1 MLRVET
7 CCTGRFIRRINRFM
21 GLAVVGGVEAPVHI
35 HDSGRLAELLVE
47 GARIWVRR
55 GRGKAPY
62 YLVAVEAWDGPVLL
76 DTAMHGPMFQA
87 VVSRI
92 FPGRRVA
99 RREVPL
105 GRGRVDFLLDDGTYV
120 EVKGVSLLRDGTALF
135 PDAPTAR
142 GRRHVEEL
150 TRVASQGGKAAVV
163 FLVVRCGAR
172 EFAPNAE
179 VDPAFARSVATA
191 VRHGVR
197 VVAIKMCLGRDMEL
211 RTCGE
216 VPLRLSA
223 LS

>member
-1 MLRVET
+1 M
-7 CCTGRFIRRINRFM
+7 
-21 GLAVVGGVEAPVHI
+21 VGGVEAPVHI